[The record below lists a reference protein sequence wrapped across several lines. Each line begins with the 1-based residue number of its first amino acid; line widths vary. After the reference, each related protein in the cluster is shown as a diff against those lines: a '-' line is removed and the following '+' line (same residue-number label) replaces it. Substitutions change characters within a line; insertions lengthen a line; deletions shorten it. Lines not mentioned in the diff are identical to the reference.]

1 MGIVKKELTEFELSD
16 GTEYRIE
23 LNRNGRIHLHV
34 DTVRMDLSVDELEQF
49 TRVVTEAR
57 EQLEEVKGLER

>member
-1 MGIVKKELTEFELSD
+1 MGIVEQELAEFELSD

-34 DTVRMDLSVDELEQF
+34 DTVRMDLTVDELEQF
-49 TRVVTEAR
+49 TRVVSEAR
-57 EQLEEVKGLER
+57 ERLEETKGLKR